1 MKQKR
6 SIIEERDN
14 YLIEKVKQFFL
25 KNLFQENDNKNNNNN
40 NNKIIVEENIVN
52 KNFQSKILFKF
63 LL

>member
-40 NNKIIVEENIVN
+40 KIIVEENIVN